1 MDTLQTW
8 TEVLLAGL
16 RNERL
21 ETISLDVQFFKPI
34 TQCQT
39 VSLFND
45 SVNART

>member
-21 ETISLDVQFFKPI
+21 ETISQWMQD
-34 TQCQT
+34 
-39 VSLFND
+39 
-45 SVNART
+45 A